1 MAGALDCYQRA
12 VAQYKLAGHW
22 KLAGE
27 TLSRMGDI
35 YRKQA
40 DHMGAGRLY
49 GEAGNCYRK
58 CSATAA
64 VASYSKV
71 TRSYWLLLHHLSCA
85 IKTQLKARNDPEE
98 GLLSFDA
105 FMAQKN

>member
-71 TRSYWLLLHHLSCA
+71 TQSLVLGPSRLCSDWLLLHHLSCA
-85 IKTQLKARNDPEE
+85 IKTQLKARNDP
-98 GLLSFDA
+98 
-105 FMAQKN
+105 

>member
-71 TRSYWLLLHHLSCA
+71 TQSLVQVLRDYALIGCYYTTSLV
-85 IKTQLKARNDPEE
+85 P
-98 GLLSFDA
+98 
-105 FMAQKN
+105 

>member
-27 TLSRMGDI
+27 TLGRMGDI

-40 DHMGAGRLY
+40 DHAGAGRLY

-64 VASYSKV
+64 VASYHKV
-71 TRSYWLLLHHLSCA
+71 TQLGVWGDLFGGDFLKIMIMIYCHGCGA
-85 IKTQLKARNDPEE
+85 I
-98 GLLSFDA
+98 
-105 FMAQKN
+105 

>member
-40 DHMGAGRLY
+40 DHAGAGRLY

-64 VASYSKV
+64 VASYHKV
-71 TRSYWLLLHHLSCA
+71 KIGFGDILKESVRYNQERKLLGF
-85 IKTQLKARNDPEE
+85 RY
-98 GLLSFDA
+98 
-105 FMAQKN
+105 